1 MQPRGR
7 GYKTDDI
14 TKQSFEQ
21 FAERVSR
28 AFNNISIEEVEKLIL
43 SMARRTEAV
52 LASKG
57 YRTNY

>member
-28 AFNNISIEEVEKLIL
+28 AFNNISIEEVGQTHIKHG
-43 SMARRTEAV
+43 S
-52 LASKG
+52 
-57 YRTNY
+57 

>member
-21 FAERVSR
+21 FTERVSW
-28 AFNNISIEEVEKLIL
+28 AFNNISIEEVDKPIL
-43 SMARRTEAV
+43 SCTSLQRLQNKILTR
-52 LASKG
+52 G
-57 YRTNY
+57 HD